1 MVDFSIILHRDSL
14 LTAERVEGEKRK
26 ILVYKLLGLGIQ
38 HLVGIT
44 LFVFWEN
51 GGTDLNL

>member
-26 ILVYKLLGLGIQ
+26 ILV
-38 HLVGIT
+38 
-44 LFVFWEN
+44 N
-51 GGTDLNL
+51 

>member
-51 GGTDLNL
+51 GETDLNL